1 MFGLSKCSVKMV
13 FGTTKTKSANPPAV
27 KKRLESYKKKTID
40 SKEVDEKLALAAQ
53 RKQTFLE

>member
-1 MFGLSKCSVKMV
+1 MV